1 LTEQRNHLAYWLDLQ
16 TDALGVGLNHECLVL
31 LTTRPFEL
39 RTNRES
45 KTFTGSQ
52 CHRLLAS
59 LPDMPI
65 RYREVLE
72 HMKGY
77 LAAYPL
83 GFQADETGQR
93 NIVADRN
100 GYRLGESVDLQVIEE
115 MVKGENEAFTNN
127 MQRKTFRQLI
137 AMFAS

>member
-1 LTEQRNHLAYWLDLQ
+1 
-16 TDALGVGLNHECLVL
+16 
-31 LTTRPFEL
+31 
-39 RTNRES
+39 
-45 KTFTGSQ
+45 
-52 CHRLLAS
+52 
-59 LPDMPI
+59 MPI

-100 GYRLGESVDLQVIEE
+100 GYRLGESVDLEVIEE

-137 AMFAS
+137 AMFATDEPR

>member
-1 LTEQRNHLAYWLDLQ
+1 
-16 TDALGVGLNHECLVL
+16 
-31 LTTRPFEL
+31 
-39 RTNRES
+39 
-45 KTFTGSQ
+45 
-52 CHRLLAS
+52 
-59 LPDMPI
+59 MPI

-72 HMKGY
+72 YMQGY

-100 GYRLGESVDLQVIEE
+100 GYRLGESGDLAVIEK
-115 MVKGENEAFTNN
+115 MVKGENEAFADN

-137 AMFAS
+137 AMFTS